1 MKLTLSRLE
10 SLLFA
15 ACDDLRGSLEASEY
29 KEYIFGMLFLK
40 RANDL
45 FEQRRDELWAELAA
59 QGMLAD
65 DIEAFLADADNYS
78 GKYFYV
84 PESARWNEGWT
95 EERIENGQVKTI
107 HHPALKHVKVNVG
120 TTLNKALAA
129 IEDANTEALQDVLS
143 NINFNRKIGQ
153 RTLDDDTLANFIQN
167 FEKIPLKDEDFEFPD
182 LLGAAYE
189 WLIKFFADT
198 AGKKAGEF
206 YTPAEVVRL
215 CVEICDPRE
224 NMSVYDP
231 TVGSGGMLIQMRDY
245 LREHG
250 GDANELSLNGQ
261 EKIGTTWSICKMN
274 MLLHGISHA
283 DIRQEDTLREPQHLD
298 ENNELKR
305 FDRVVA
311 NPPFSQNY
319 IKKDMKFAGRFAVD
333 MPEKGKKA
341 DLMFVQHM
349 LAVLK
354 HEGRLATVM
363 PHGVLFRGGEEREA
377 RKHFIDNHYLEAVIG
392 LPSNLFYGTG
402 IPACIMVMNKAG
414 RDERNSVLF
423 INADREYREG
433 KAQNHL
439 RPEDIDKIIYAY
451 RSPTDIPAYSRH
463 VPITEIVAEEYNCNI
478 RRYVDNAPP
487 PEPQDVRAHL
497 HGGIPLVEV
506 DALQAYWGNYA
517 QLRGDL
523 FVPREGVQE
532 TPPNLPLSGE
542 GQETVV
548 SLNSSPDKGRLG
560 GVSSDHAG
568 NRYLNF
574 SAALQDKRDIAD
586 FVTHHQSVISRHAA
600 FMQTLEDWW
609 QANLPMVEALAPDA
623 DNQEARPRNVYVLR
637 TGLLSSIEQALA
649 GQNLLTRFQVRGAF
663 ANYVDRLKADFKSIA
678 ASGWGAELIPD
689 EEILQSQFPAVLA
702 ELEQAQSRMAELQAL
717 FAAASEEDFED
728 SDDVGVLPA
737 DEVSKKKD
745 DLKQHNADWKAQLKA
760 VKDLAGDMFTELKA
774 AGLLPASVKKGDY
787 CTEGFNAKDP
797 QFANGQRILDLAAQ
811 VRFVS
816 EYAGALTA
824 AMQQGQHSY
833 QRAAS
838 VAASLARHTAL
849 EDELK
854 AVRAT
859 IKGIEGRRDELVESA
874 RRKIST
880 DEARQVIIARLRAL
894 LMEIYQSYLRAEQRA
909 CIKAIENLWAK
920 YRVTAHE
927 IEAQRDAAATQL
939 QAFLTEL
946 GYE

>member
-1 MKLTLSRLE
+1 MKLTLSRLAN
-10 SLLFA
+10 LLYK
-15 ACDDLRGSLEASEY
+15 ACDELRGSLEASEY

-45 FEQRRDELWAELAA
+45 FEQRRDELRAELAA
-59 QGMLAD
+59 QGMAAD
-65 DIEAFLADADNYS
+65 DIGEFLADSDNYS

-95 EERIENGQVKTI
+95 ETI
-107 HHPALKHVKVNVG
+107 SNKGETILTINHPALKHVKVNVG

-129 IEDANTEALQDVLS
+129 IEEANPEALQDVLS

-153 RTLDDDTLANFIQN
+153 RTLDDDTLANFIQQ
-167 FEKIPLKDEDFEFPD
+167 FEKIPLKDDDFEFPD

-189 WLIKFFADT
+189 WLIKYFADT

-224 NMSVYDP
+224 GMSVYDP

-319 IKKDMKFAGRFAVD
+319 IKKDMKFSGRFAVD

-363 PHGVLFRGGEEREA
+363 PHGVLFRGGEERDA
-377 RKHFIDNHYLEAVIG
+377 RKHFIDNRYLEAVIG

-506 DALQAYWGNYA
+506 DALQHYWDNYA

-523 FVPREGVQE
+523 FVPRDGTAV
-532 TPPNLPLSGE
+532 
-542 GQETVV
+542 
-548 SLNSSPDKGRLG
+548 
-560 GVSSDHAG
+560 
-568 NRYLNF
+568 YLNF

-586 FVTHHQSVISRHAA
+586 FVTHHQSVMSRHAT

-609 QANLPMVEALAPDA
+609 QANLPIVEALVPDA
-623 DNQEARPRNVYVLR
+623 DNQDARPRNVYVMR
-637 TGLLSSIEQALA
+637 TGLLSSIERALV

-689 EEILQSQFPAVLA
+689 EEILQSQFPDILA

-760 VKDLAGDMFTELKA
+760 VKDLAGDIFTELKT
-774 AGLLPASVKKGDY
+774 AGLLPVSVKKGEY

-811 VRFVS
+811 AGFVS

-833 QRAAS
+833 LRAAS
-838 VAASLARHTAL
+838 VAVSLARHTAL

-880 DEARQVIIARLRAL
+880 DEARQVIIVRLRAL
-894 LMEIYQSYLRAEQRA
+894 LMSIYQSYLRAEQRA

-920 YRVTAHE
+920 YRVTARE
-927 IEAQRDAAATQL
+927 IETQRDAAATQL